1 MNTRE
6 FQAPTT
12 VEKRLEDFFDDS
24 RPEDKIR
31 AAWDM
36 VKPLLIA
43 GEHIEHLLVQG
54 LTAMKLRVGSI
65 VLTNRRAIFL
75 EPGLIKMD
83 FKDMLWRNMVGVHMS
98 ETLTGAEFVLQDT
111 TGRMLR
117 LAHLPKENTRKAYA
131 YAQQVEE
138 LALEF
143 RRQRSLEE
151 SRAAAKGF
159 AIPAHAPSEP
169 PLAPRLSSAPAE
181 GDPVAALTTLKDMLD
196 RGLLDEATYQAKRT
210 EILARL

>member
-6 FQAPTT
+6 FQAPIT
-12 VEKRLEDFFDDS
+12 VEKRLEDFIDDS
-24 RPEDKIR
+24 RPEEKIR
-31 AAWDM
+31 AAWNM

-54 LTAMKLRVGSI
+54 LTAMKLRAGSI

-83 FKDMLWRNMVGVHMS
+83 FKDMLWRNLLGVHIS

-111 TGRMLR
+111 NGRVLC
-117 LAHLPKENTRKAYA
+117 LAHLAKEATRRAYA

-138 LALEF
+138 SAVEF
-143 RRQRSLEE
+143 RHQRALEE
-151 SRAAAKGF
+151 SRAAARGF
-159 AIPAHAPSEP
+159 ALPAQAPSEP

-181 GDPVAALTTLKDMLD
+181 GDPVTALTILKDMLD